1 MFSPISTWLICSLPR
16 NDMAVIRIYDGK
28 SFIGEVTEEQII
40 VTMGGEAAMANEHM
54 KKDFEGL
61 MAFVRSR
68 SSEENGVIT
77 ADMRELLKGN
87 GLDARKDH
95 VPFLAGGGHGSEEDT
110 E

>member
-1 MFSPISTWLICSLPR
+1 
-16 NDMAVIRIYDGK
+16 MAVIRIYDGK

-87 GLDARKDH
+87 GLDAAKTTSL
-95 VPFLAGGGHGSEEDT
+95 FWLAAVMGQK
-110 E
+110 